1 MPKAVILKKAVILFS
16 FKNEEN
22 DRMIVKNLP
31 TLGFSR
37 KDGRRI
43 VFSKEIPMDKINLT
57 LSDVKKMKDVIEQS
71 IDKVMIEGPRRVWR
85 RALTKVGVPL
95 TENVPLYDP
104 KTLEPVVDSTGKQI
118 ITQSNFADEI
128 AASLV
133 SEEGTVTPSST
144 TDTGNTVMSEE
155 PILPKP
161 AKSKNN
167 KKLNNISQAEKQ
179 SITQQVQTTGTTV
192 VSKDQDVDELAALLA
207 NTAFGGRRGTRRA
220 KKLRRRYSRKA

>member
-1 MPKAVILKKAVILFS
+1 MPKKAYKAVILFS

-22 DRMIVKNLP
+22 GRMIVKNLP

-43 VFSKEIPMDKINLT
+43 VFSKEIPMDKIDLT

-71 IDKVMIEGPRRVWR
+71 IDQVMIEGPRRVWR

-95 TENVPLYDP
+95 TIDVPLFDT

-118 ITQSNFADEI
+118 MNKENFADEI

-133 SEEGTVTPSST
+133 ADGGTVNPSSL
-144 TDTGNTVMSEE
+144 TDTGDSAMTEE

-167 KKLNNISQAEKQ
+167 KKLNNTSEAEKQ

>member
-1 MPKAVILKKAVILFS
+1 MPKASKAVILFS

-31 TLGFSR
+31 SLGFNR

-43 VFSKEIPMDKINLT
+43 VFSKEIPMDYINLT
-57 LSDVKKMKDVIEQS
+57 LSDVKKMKDEIEQS

-95 TENVPLYDP
+95 TVDVPLFDE
-104 KTLEPVVDSTGKQI
+104 KTLEPRVDSTGKQI
-118 ITQSNFADEI
+118 IKKENFADEI

-133 SEEGTVTPSST
+133 AESGTVKPYSL
-144 TDTGNTVMSEE
+144 TDTGDSAMTEE
-155 PILPKP
+155 PAPP
-161 AKSKNN
+161 VKSKNN

-179 SITQQVQTTGTTV
+179 SITQQVQTTGSTV

-207 NTAFGGRRGTRRA
+207 NTGFGGRRGTRRA
-220 KKLRRRYSRKA
+220 KKSRSKSRRH

>member
-1 MPKAVILKKAVILFS
+1 MPKKAYKAVILFS

-22 DRMIVKNLP
+22 GRMIVKNLP

-43 VFSKEIPMDKINLT
+43 VFSKEIPMDKIDLT

-71 IDKVMIEGPRRVWR
+71 IDQVMIEGPRRVWR

-95 TENVPLYDP
+95 TIDVPLFDT

-118 ITQSNFADEI
+118 MNKENFADEI

-133 SEEGTVTPSST
+133 ADGGTVNPSSI
-144 TDTGNTVMSEE
+144 TDTGDSAMTEE
-155 PILPKP
+155 PILSKP

-167 KKLNNISQAEKQ
+167 KKLNNISEAEKQ
-179 SITQQVQTTGTTV
+179 SITQQVQTTGSTV

-207 NTAFGGRRGTRRA
+207 NTAFGGRRKTRRRA
-220 KKLRRRYSRKA
+220 KKSRSKSRRN

>member
-1 MPKAVILKKAVILFS
+1 
-16 FKNEEN
+16 
-22 DRMIVKNLP
+22 MIVKNLP
-31 TLGFSR
+31 SLGFNR

-43 VFSKEIPMDKINLT
+43 VFSKEIPMDYINLT
-57 LSDVKKMKDVIEQS
+57 LSDVKKMKDEIEQS

-95 TENVPLYDP
+95 TVEVPLFDE

-118 ITQSNFADEI
+118 MKKENFADEI

-133 SEEGTVTPSST
+133 AESGTVKPYSL
-144 TDTGNTVMSEE
+144 TDTGDSAMTEE
-155 PILPKP
+155 PAPP
-161 AKSKNN
+161 VKSKNN

-179 SITQQVQTTGTTV
+179 SITQQVQTTGSTV

-207 NTAFGGRRGTRRA
+207 NTGFGGRRGTRRA
-220 KKLRRRYSRKA
+220 KKSRSKSRRN

>member
-1 MPKAVILKKAVILFS
+1 MPKKAYKAVILFS

-43 VFSKEIPMDKINLT
+43 VFSKEIPMDKIDLT

-71 IDKVMIEGPRRVWR
+71 IDQVMIEGPRRVWR

-95 TENVPLYDP
+95 TIDVPLFDT

-118 ITQSNFADEI
+118 MNKENFADEI

-133 SEEGTVTPSST
+133 AESGTVKPYSL
-144 TDTGNTVMSEE
+144 TDTGDSAMTEE
-155 PILPKP
+155 PAPP
-161 AKSKNN
+161 VKSKNN

-179 SITQQVQTTGTTV
+179 SITQQVQTTGSTV

>member
-31 TLGFSR
+31 ELGFSR

-43 VFSKEIPMDKINLT
+43 VFSKEIPMDKIDLT

-71 IDKVMIEGPRRVWR
+71 IDQVMIEGPRRVWR

-95 TENVPLYDP
+95 TVNLPLYDP
-104 KTLEPVVDSTGKQI
+104 KTLKPVVDSTGKQI

-133 SEEGTVTPSST
+133 ADGGTVNPSSI
-144 TDTGNTVMSEE
+144 TDTGDSAMTEE
-155 PILPKP
+155 PILSKP

-167 KKLNNISQAEKQ
+167 KKLNNISEAEKQ
-179 SITQQVQTTGTTV
+179 SITQQVQTIGSTV

-207 NTAFGGRRGTRRA
+207 NTAFGGRHVTRRS
-220 KKLRRRYSRKA
+220 KKSRYTRRRR